1 MRRQESG
8 VAAAALGTARECVAL
23 SGRLVPIPDAPGVAL
38 GRPETGPAS
47 TPPWNAAAA
56 YAHYDLA
63 ETARRMEVSLLNQV
77 EGHRPRLRRG
87 GSTSSTYAALRTVG
101 VLLGRVEK
109 GDVARAAGILLRV
122 AAETQRLAAV
132 DTITR
137 WVRIRPSPGHRPP
150 LCPYCRTYSLR
161 NAEGTYQVMCFGW
174 VRDPKSGEQVQCT
187 DSDGRRPKAHLDISR
202 IDGTPVLAF
211 NDGLVIGRGSPVV
224 LRRAG
229 DGTFERAS

>member
-23 SGRLVPIPDAPGVAL
+23 SGELVPIPDAPGVAL

-56 YAHYDLA
+56 YAHTDLA
-63 ETARRMEVSLLNQV
+63 EVARRLEVSLLNQV
-77 EGHRPRLRRG
+77 EGHKPRARRG
-87 GSTSSTYAALRTVG
+87 GATSSTYAALRAVG

-109 GDVARAAGILLRV
+109 GDAARAAGILLRV
-122 AAETQRLAAV
+122 AAETQRLNAV

-150 LCPYCRTYSLR
+150 LCPYCRTFSLR
-161 NAEGTYQVMCFGW
+161 RAEGTYSVMCFGW
-174 VRDPKSGEQVQCT
+174 VRDPETGEQQPCT
-187 DSDGRRPKAHLDISR
+187 DSDGQRPKAQLDISR
-202 IDGTPVLAF
+202 LDGTPVLAF
-211 NDGLVIGRGSPVV
+211 RDGLVIGRGSLVV
-224 LRRAG
+224 LRPAG
-229 DGTFERAS
+229 DGTYERAS